1 MSDQKENSSKS
12 ELEEKVISIIQEALG
27 KKDQKV
33 TLSTRFKEDLK
44 ADSLEVFEII
54 YEIENKM
61 GITISEDKANN
72 VETVEDLVKIIESH
86 PGK

>member
-1 MSDQKENSSKS
+1 MSDQDRSDIEA
-12 ELEEKVISIIQEALG
+12 KVIAIIDEALG
-27 KKDQKV
+27 KKGQKI
-33 TLSTRFKEDLK
+33 TLNTRFKEDLK

-61 GITISEDKANN
+61 GVAISEDKANHI
-72 VETVEDLVKIIESH
+72 ETIEDLVKIIESH